1 MMYTPDG
8 WMIVKITGTNPHYRV
23 FGSWRGGYLSGDS
36 WRMNSG
42 IISVKEDGENY
53 YVFEGH
59 SGSKY
64 YCHKEG
70 YGRIGPYNSGV
81 LGEYVNKSGGH
92 MEGLKDMPDIMNMDW
107 IIKNERHL
115 ADQ

>member
-53 YVFEGH
+53 YVFE
-59 SGSKY
+59 
-64 YCHKEG
+64 
-70 YGRIGPYNSGV
+70 
-81 LGEYVNKSGGH
+81 
-92 MEGLKDMPDIMNMDW
+92 
-107 IIKNERHL
+107 
-115 ADQ
+115 